1 MISGNNNPGQ
11 RPIMVMAGGTGG
23 HVIPALSVANELRQQ
38 GEKIVW
44 IGTHAGIEAR
54 LVPAQDFPIEWLTV
68 AGLRGKG
75 VKTLALAPFKLL
87 QACWQARQILA
98 QHKPRAVL
106 GMGGFASGP
115 GGLMAWLMRIPL
127 VIHEQNSIIGMTNK
141 ILSRFARICLFAFP
155 QAAQGIRHASV
166 IGNPVRREILDIE
179 KPQQRLA
186 GRDQQTMRILVLGGS
201 LGARRLN
208 QVLPAA
214 LALLPAAQRPLVRH
228 QCGKAHLQDC
238 QDLYRENGV
247 EAEVSDFIEDMQAAY
262 VWADLVI
269 CRAGALTIAELSAA
283 GSASILVPFPYAVDD
298 HQYHNARYLAESQA
312 AILVR
317 EQDFTAEWL
326 SAQIIHLQQHRAELQ
341 QMAEQAHGLAY
352 TEATQRV
359 ASAVMQVALS

>member
-1 MISGNNNPGQ
+1 MIAANDNNGQ
-11 RPIMVMAGGTGG
+11 GPIIVMAGGTGG

-38 GEKIVW
+38 GESIIW
-44 IGTHAGIEAR
+44 IGTQAGIEAR

-68 AGLRGKG
+68 QGLRGKG
-75 VKTLALAPFKLL
+75 IKTIALAPLKLI
-87 QACWQARQILA
+87 QACWQAWQILKR
-98 QHKPRAVL
+98 HKPRAVL

-141 ILSRFARICLFAFP
+141 ILSRFARVCLFAFP

-179 KPQQRLA
+179 TPQQRLA
-186 GRDQQTMRILVLGGS
+186 GRDQQTMRVLVLGGS

-214 LALLPAAQRPLVRH
+214 LALLAETQRPELRH

-238 QDLYRENGV
+238 RALYREHAV

-262 VWADLVI
+262 AWADLVI
-269 CRAGALTIAELSAA
+269 CRAGALTVAELSGA
-283 GSASILVPFPYAVDD
+283 GIASILVPFPYAVDD
-298 HQYHNARYLAESQA
+298 HQYHNARYLAEADA

-326 SAQIIHLQQHRAELQ
+326 SAQLIHLQQNREQLR
-341 QMAEQAHGLAY
+341 QMAEQAHAKAY
-352 TEATQRV
+352 TDATQRV
-359 ASAVMQVALS
+359 ASAVLQVAIS